1 MILENLP
8 VINVSY
14 STILSEHDVEKEE
27 GVMAEKKKMSLGLKV
42 IIGLIL
48 GLIVGYVSQS
58 LGLKLEILGKAFI
71 RMIQMVIVPLV
82 FPLIVLG
89 VAGMHDTKKLGR
101 VAVKTLVY
109 FEVVTTIII
118 VIGVLVAKIT
128 NVGAGF
134 GHMAAD
140 TAGLD
145 KLQKG
150 IDMQNFL
157 LEIIPKNIIQSMA
170 DGKLLPVIFFGIF
183 VGLALVAIGEKG
195 KPVIHLFESW
205 TQAMFKVIGYAVSF
219 APIGVFGFVAFSVA
233 KYGVKSLMALGQ
245 FVLVAYL
252 SFLVVALVLMPI
264 IALIFKVPYRSLMKN
279 TWDLILLS
287 FTTRSSEVALPL
299 LVDRLEKFGANRSI
313 TSFVLPTGYSFNLDG
328 ASIYASVAVIFIS
341 HAFNVPLSNAQIFTI
356 IFMLM
361 VMTKGLAGVPSAV
374 LVVLLAT
381 ATEMGLPPEGVALL
395 MAVDF
400 FVDMGRTALNVI
412 GNSLATVVIANWEG
426 EFKHNAN
433 MTVEKASVAS

>member
-1 MILENLP
+1 M
-8 VINVSY
+8 
-14 STILSEHDVEKEE
+14 TDKR
-27 GVMAEKKKMSLGLKV
+27 KMSLGVKV
-42 IIGLIL
+42 VIGLIL
-48 GLIVGYVSQS
+48 GLIAGYVSQP
-58 LGLKLEILGKAFI
+58 LGLKLEVVGQAFI

-109 FEVVTTIII
+109 FEVVTTIVI
-118 VIGVLVAKIT
+118 VIGVVIAKLT

-134 GHMAAD
+134 GQMAAN
-140 TAGLD
+140 TAGISQ
-145 KLQKG
+145 LQKG

-157 LEIIPKNIIQSMA
+157 LEIIPKNVIQSMA

-183 VGLALVAIGEKG
+183 FGLALVAIGEKG
-195 KPVIHLFESW
+195 KPIVNLFDAW
-205 TQAMFKVIGYAVSF
+205 TQAMFKVIEYAVSF
-219 APIGVFGFVAFSVA
+219 APIGVFGFVSFSVA
-233 KYGVKSLMALGQ
+233 KYGVQSLMALGQ

-252 SFLVVALVLMPI
+252 AFAVVAFVLMPI
-264 IALIFKVPYRSLMKN
+264 IALIFKVPYRSLMRS
-279 TWDLILLS
+279 TWDLVLLA

-328 ASIYASVAVIFIS
+328 ASIYASLAVIFIS
-341 HAFNVPLSNAQIFTI
+341 HAFNLPLTTFQIITI

-412 GNSLATVVIANWEG
+412 GNSLATVVVANWEG
-426 EFKHNAN
+426 EFKHNTEMVIDKEVTA
-433 MTVEKASVAS
+433 

>member
-1 MILENLP
+1 M
-8 VINVSY
+8 S
-14 STILSEHDVEKEE
+14 D
-27 GVMAEKKKMSLGLKV
+27 KKKMSLGTKV
-42 IIGLIL
+42 MIGLIL

-58 LGLKLEILGKAFI
+58 TGLKVEVLGKAFI

-101 VAVKTLVY
+101 VAAKTLLY
-109 FEVVTTIII
+109 FEIVTTIII
-118 VIGVLVAKIT
+118 ALGIVMGKLT

-134 GHMAAD
+134 GKMAVD
-140 TAGLD
+140 AGAVD

-150 IDMQNFL
+150 VDMQNFL
-157 LEIIPKNIIQSMA
+157 LEIIPKNVIMSMSE
-170 DGKLLPVIFFGIF
+170 GKLLPVIFFGIF

-205 TQAMFKVIGYAVSF
+205 TQAMFKVIEFAVSF

-233 KYGVKSLMALGQ
+233 KYGVKSLISLGQ
-245 FVLVAYL
+245 FVGVAYL
-252 SFLVVALVLMPI
+252 SFAVVALILMPL
-264 IALIFKVPYRSLMKN
+264 IAFVFKVPFISLMRH

-328 ASIYASVAVIFIS
+328 ASIYASLAVIFIS
-341 HAFNVPLSNAQIFTI
+341 NAFNLPLELPQLIAI
-356 IFMLM
+356 IAMLM

-400 FVDMGRTALNVI
+400 FVDMGRTALNVV
-412 GNSLATVVIANWEG
+412 GNSLATIVVANWEG
-426 EFKHNAN
+426 EFKHNPDAIY
-433 MTVEKASVAS
+433 EKVSA